1 MASQP
6 PTESDPK
13 AGENETPE
21 SKVTRGNFES
31 LARGLF
37 GVSRADYETAQRKHE
52 ADKSSGSVAKPK
64 S

>member
-6 PTESDPK
+6 PTEKKGK

-31 LARGLF
+31 LAKGLF
-37 GVSRADYETAQRKHE
+37 GVSRAAYDEAERKYEAEKAAEKRRK
-52 ADKSSGSVAKPK
+52 
-64 S
+64 